1 MMNIEQC
8 RKKIV
13 SFIRDYL
20 NGSGHR
26 TGVVGVSGGV
36 DSSLV
41 FFLTCEA
48 LGAEHTVGA
57 LLPHAGSSPIF
68 TDRAQRIVAMKGGH
82 LRYFDITET
91 VNSFQKLSGTANR
104 RRIGNI
110 MARVRM
116 TALFDIAA
124 ESEGLVMGTG
134 NKTEILL
141 GYFTLFGDGACAFEP
156 IGDLYKSEVW
166 EMARLVGIP
175 EEIIAEPPTADLWEG
190 QTDEGELGITYDTTD
205 RILSLL
211 VEKNLTPEKITDIG
225 FKREDVERVIV
236 LMKKSEFKRRMPP
249 FPELKPAP
257 D

>member
-1 MMNIEQC
+1 MNIERC

-13 SFIRDYL
+13 SFIQDYF
-20 NGSGHR
+20 NASGHR

-41 FFLTCEA
+41 FFLACEA
-48 LGAEHTVGA
+48 LGAGHTVGA
-57 LLPHAGSSPIF
+57 VLPHAGSSPIF
-68 TDRAQRIVAMKGGH
+68 IDRAQKIIAMNGGH

-91 VNSFQKLSGTANR
+91 VNSFQKLSGTEDS

-116 TALFDIAA
+116 TALFDISA
-124 ESEGLVMGTG
+124 ESEGLVIGTG

-141 GYFTLFGDGACAFEP
+141 GYFTLCGDGACAFEP
-156 IGDLYKSEVW
+156 LGDLYKSEVW

-175 EEIIAEPPTADLWEG
+175 EEIIAQPPTADLWEG
-190 QTDEGELGITYDTTD
+190 QTDEGELGITYDTAD

-211 VEKNLTPEKITDIG
+211 VEKNLTPEKISDIG
-225 FKREDVERVIV
+225 FPREDVSRVFT

-249 FPELKPAP
+249 YPELRPASG
-257 D
+257 

>member
-1 MMNIEQC
+1 MTNIEKC
-8 RKKIV
+8 REKIV

-48 LGAEHTVGA
+48 IGAENTVGA
-57 LLPHAGSSPIF
+57 LLPHADSSPVF
-68 TDRAQRIVAMKGGH
+68 TDRARKIVAMKGGD

-91 VNSFQKLSGTANR
+91 VNSFQKLSSTADS

-124 ESEGLVMGTG
+124 ESEGLVIGTG

-141 GYFTLFGDGACAFEP
+141 GYFTVFGDGACALEP
-156 IGDLYKSEVW
+156 LGDLYKSEVW
-166 EMARLVGIP
+166 EMARLLGIP
-175 EEIIAEPPTADLWEG
+175 EEIVVQPPTADLWEG
-190 QTDEGELGITYDTTD
+190 QTDEGELGISYDTAD

-211 VEKNLTPEKITDIG
+211 VERELSIEQITDIG
-225 FKREDVERVIV
+225 FKRKDVERVV
-236 LMKKSEFKRRMPP
+236 MLVKNSEFKRRMPP
-249 FPELKPAP
+249 FPELRPAP
-257 D
+257 G

>member
-1 MMNIEQC
+1 MTNIEKC
-8 RKKIV
+8 REKIV

-48 LGAEHTVGA
+48 IGAENTVGA
-57 LLPHAGSSPIF
+57 LLPHADSSPVF
-68 TDRAQRIVAMKGGH
+68 TDRARKIVAMKGGD

-91 VNSFQKLSGTANR
+91 VNSFQKLSSTADS

-124 ESEGLVMGTG
+124 ESEGLVIGTG

-141 GYFTLFGDGACAFEP
+141 GYFTVFGE
-156 IGDLYKSEVW
+156 SEVW
-166 EMARLVGIP
+166 EMARLLGIP
-175 EEIIAEPPTADLWEG
+175 EEIVVQPPTADLWEG
-190 QTDEGELGITYDTTD
+190 QTDEGELGISYDTAD

-211 VEKNLTPEKITDIG
+211 VERELSIEQITDIG
-225 FKREDVERVIV
+225 FKRKDVERVV
-236 LMKKSEFKRRMPP
+236 MLVKNSEFKRRMPP
-249 FPELKPAP
+249 FPELRPAP
-257 D
+257 G